1 MVMLESLLLATLP
14 AIATLIIT
22 NIYNRSRHKAEVEK
36 IIQEKKN
43 SESDN
48 FKIIFETYNG
58 TLMQYKTELEDVNK
72 RFSNYIEEANKR
84 DQANKERIAKLEK
97 DNSEMKQQLEI
108 LLTSSK
114 DS

>member
-1 MVMLESLLLATLP
+1 MIESLLLATIP

-22 NIYNRSRHKAEVEK
+22 NIYNRSRHKAEIEK

-48 FKIIFETYNG
+48 FRIIFETYNG

-72 RFSNYIEEANKR
+72 RFSDYIKEANKR

-108 LLTSSK
+108 LLISSRE
-114 DS
+114 S

>member
-1 MVMLESLLLATLP
+1 MVESLLLATLP

-22 NIYNRSRHKAEVEK
+22 NIYNRSRHKAEIEK

-48 FKIIFETYNG
+48 FRIIFETYNG

-72 RFSNYIEEANKR
+72 RFSDYIKEANKR

-97 DNSEMKQQLEI
+97 DNSEMKQQLE
-108 LLTSSK
+108 LLLISSRE
-114 DS
+114 S

>member
-1 MVMLESLLLATLP
+1 MVESLLLATLP

-22 NIYNRSRHKAEVEK
+22 NIYNRSRHKAEIEK

-48 FKIIFETYNG
+48 FRIIFETYNG

-72 RFSNYIEEANKR
+72 RFSDYIKEANKR

-97 DNSEMKQQLEI
+97 DNTEMKQQLEI
-108 LLTSSK
+108 LISSRK
-114 DS
+114 S

>member
-1 MVMLESLLLATLP
+1 MIESLLLATLP

-22 NIYNRSRHKAEVEK
+22 NIYNRSRHKAEIEK

-48 FKIIFETYNG
+48 FRIIFETYNG

-72 RFSNYIEEANKR
+72 RFSAYIKEANKR

-108 LLTSSK
+108 LISSRE
-114 DS
+114 S

>member
-1 MVMLESLLLATLP
+1 MLESLLLATLP

>member
-1 MVMLESLLLATLP
+1 MLESLLLATLP

-72 RFSNYIEEANKR
+72 RFSDYIKEANKR

-97 DNSEMKQQLEI
+97 DNTEMKQQLEI
-108 LLTSSK
+108 LLTSSREA
-114 DS
+114 

>member
-1 MVMLESLLLATLP
+1 MIEPLLLATLP

-22 NIYNRSRHKAEVEK
+22 NIYNRSRHKAEIEK

-48 FKIIFETYNG
+48 FRIIFETYNG

-72 RFSNYIEEANKR
+72 RFSDYIKEANKR

-108 LLTSSK
+108 LISSRE
-114 DS
+114 S

>member
-1 MVMLESLLLATLP
+1 MVESLLLATLP
-14 AIATLIIT
+14 AIATLIVT

-72 RFSNYIEEANKR
+72 RFSDYIKEANKR

>member
-1 MVMLESLLLATLP
+1 MVESLLLATLP
-14 AIATLIIT
+14 AIATLIVT
-22 NIYNRSRHKAEVEK
+22 NIYNRSRYKAEIEK

-48 FKIIFETYNG
+48 FRIIFETYNG

-72 RFSNYIEEANKR
+72 RFSNYIKEANKL

-97 DNSEMKQQLEI
+97 DNEEMKQQLEA
-108 LLTSSK
+108 LLISNR

>member
-1 MVMLESLLLATLP
+1 MVESLLLATLP

-72 RFSNYIEEANKR
+72 RFSNYIKEANKLA
-84 DQANKERIAKLEK
+84 QANKERIAKLEK
-97 DNSEMKQQLEI
+97 DNAEMKQQLE
-108 LLTSSK
+108 LLLISSQE
-114 DS
+114 S

>member
-1 MVMLESLLLATLP
+1 MVESLLLATLP

-22 NIYNRSRHKAEVEK
+22 NIYNRSRHKAEIEK

-72 RFSNYIEEANKR
+72 RFSNYIKEANKR
-84 DQANKERIAKLEK
+84 DEANKERIAKLEK

-108 LLTSSK
+108 LISSRE
-114 DS
+114 S

>member
-1 MVMLESLLLATLP
+1 MIESLLLATLP

-22 NIYNRSRHKAEVEK
+22 NIYNRSRHKAEIEK

-48 FKIIFETYNG
+48 FRIIFETYNG

-72 RFSNYIEEANKR
+72 RFSDYIKEANKR

-108 LLTSSK
+108 LISSRE
-114 DS
+114 S

>member
-1 MVMLESLLLATLP
+1 MIESLLLATIP

-22 NIYNRSRHKAEVEK
+22 NIYNRSRHKAEIEK

-48 FKIIFETYNG
+48 FRIIFETYNG

-72 RFSNYIEEANKR
+72 RFSVYIKEANKR

-108 LLTSSK
+108 LISSRE
-114 DS
+114 S

>member
-1 MVMLESLLLATLP
+1 MVESLLLATLP

-72 RFSNYIEEANKR
+72 RFSNYIKEANKLA
-84 DQANKERIAKLEK
+84 QVNKERIAKLEK
-97 DNSEMKQQLEI
+97 DNAEMKQQLEI
-108 LLTSSK
+108 LLKSSQ

>member
-1 MVMLESLLLATLP
+1 MVESLLLATLP

-72 RFSNYIEEANKR
+72 RFSNYIKEANKLA
-84 DQANKERIAKLEK
+84 QANKERIAKLEK
-97 DNSEMKQQLEI
+97 DNAEMKQQLEI
-108 LLTSSK
+108 LLKSSQE
-114 DS
+114 S

>member
-1 MVMLESLLLATLP
+1 MVESLLLATLP
-14 AIATLIIT
+14 ALATLIIT

-72 RFSNYIEEANKR
+72 RFSDYIKEANKR

-108 LLTSSK
+108 LIISSRE
-114 DS
+114 S